1 MVHALR
7 STTSIGL
14 LLAVFTAF
22 TAHAPGAASIKP
34 EPAKGPAVVAQ
45 EKKSL
50 NVDDIEAMLQAG
62 LSEDLIVAKL
72 RKENRVLDLSPEEMI
87 KLKKLGCS
95 DGLIKVMLDPKAEY
109 KNAAPAPEVQ
119 ADPAPTQPQRA
130 ATDVASANAS
140 KEASPLSASA
150 LPEEVGVYVLLEGK
164 LVEVQPE
171 IVTWRTGGLIKSM
184 ATAGL
189 TKGHVNGK
197 VQGPQS
203 RLKLF
208 APLEFIIRCPEG
220 VSAAEYQLLQLD
232 EKSDRREFR
241 AVTGG
246 ILHASSG
253 AEKNAVPF
261 KFDKVSSRTFK
272 IKLTD
277 IKQGEYGFLP
287 PGAYTSA
294 SAASSGKPYTFR
306 IPE

>member
-1 MVHALR
+1 
-7 STTSIGL
+7 
-14 LLAVFTAF
+14 
-22 TAHAPGAASIKP
+22 
-34 EPAKGPAVVAQ
+34 
-45 EKKSL
+45 
-50 NVDDIEAMLQAG
+50 MLQAG

-87 KLKKLGCS
+87 KLKKLGC
-95 DGLIKVMLDPKAEY
+95 
-109 KNAAPAPEVQ
+109 
-119 ADPAPTQPQRA
+119 
-130 ATDVASANAS
+130 
-140 KEASPLSASA
+140 
-150 LPEEVGVYVLLEGK
+150 
-164 LVEVQPE
+164 
-171 IVTWRTGGLIKSM
+171 
-184 ATAGL
+184 
-189 TKGHVNGK
+189 
-197 VQGPQS
+197 
-203 RLKLF
+203 LKLF

-253 AEKNAVPF
+253 AEKNAVAF